1 MATTAPDIVR
11 RRLSPLLAPDPVSWV
26 WTAAVALVAAVLR
39 VLGLATPRGQ
49 QFDEQHYVKHAQTM
63 LDRGIEWNTENDY
76 PDFVVHPP
84 LGKWCIAAGEA
95 LFGRNEFGW
104 RFAGVVAGVA
114 AVVVI
119 TRLARR
125 MFGST
130 VLGCA
135 AGLLMA
141 LDGFQFVLSRFAL
154 LDIFLL
160 AFLVGSFACLVADR
174 DHRRARLLVAL
185 ETDARPRFHWWWR
198 LGSAALLGCALGVK
212 WSAVFHA
219 VAFVVL
225 IVVWEYRGRWSATLP
240 RPRILGLLGGVSA
253 YVGATVTVY
262 LATWAGWFASD
273 NAWDRHWLRDQGR
286 GEWPV
291 LGALYNLYRYH
302 VDSLTFHTGLDSG
315 HPYQSWPMQWLLLS
329 RPVLFASGS
338 ASGCGADQCSSVV
351 LLLGT
356 PILWWSFLPALA
368 ALTWLA
374 ISRRDWR
381 AWTILVGAL
390 VGIVPWFAFTTRT
403 MYYFY
408 AAPSEP
414 FLILAVVFVL
424 GAVARRW
431 RSVGA
436 AAVGAYLGLVAV
448 CFAYFY
454 PVLTGT
460 PISNAAWWARMW
472 LGSHWV

>member
-1 MATTAPDIVR
+1 MAPTTGEIVR
-11 RRLSPLLAPDPVSWV
+11 RRLTPLAAPDPVSWV
-26 WTAAVALVAAVLR
+26 WTAVVALIAAVIR

-63 LDRGIEWNTENDY
+63 LDRGIEWNVENNY

-95 LFGRNEFGW
+95 LFGRDEFGW
-104 RFAGVVAGVA
+104 RIAGVVAGVA

-119 TRLARR
+119 TRLGRR
-125 MFGST
+125 LFGST

-160 AFLVGSFACLVADR
+160 AFTVGAFACLVADR
-174 DHRRARLLVAL
+174 EHRRSRLLAGR
-185 ETDARPRFHWWWR
+185 RPHLWWR
-198 LGSAALLGCALGVK
+198 FASAALLGCALGVK

-219 VAFVVL
+219 VAFVAMLV
-225 IVVWEYRGRWSATLP
+225 IWEYRGRRAARQP
-240 RPRILGLLGGVSA
+240 RPSIGRVLGAALA
-253 YVGATVTVY
+253 YTGATVTVY
-262 LATWAGWFASD
+262 LGTWAGWLASD
-273 NAWDRHWLRDQGR
+273 DAWDRHWLRDHGR
-286 GEWPV
+286 AEWPV
-291 LGALYNLYRYH
+291 VGALYNLYRYH
-302 VDSLTFHTGLDSG
+302 VDALTFHTGLDTG

-338 ASGCGADQCSSVV
+338 ATGCGADQCSSVV

-356 PILWWSFLPALA
+356 PVLWWSFLPALVC
-368 ALTWLA
+368 LTWLA

-381 AWTILVGAL
+381 AWAILAGAL

-431 RSVGA
+431 RSAGPAV
-436 AAVGAYLGLVAV
+436 VGAYLGLVAV